1 MRLRIFLER
10 IFTPT
15 ELTNL
20 HTEISSLADT
30 LKTVL
35 YLAEEKEIANRKAER
50 LRKQAEEVPCYFDAQ
65 EKGL

>member
-50 LRKQAEEVPCYFDAQ
+50 LRKQAEEEPCYFDAQ
-65 EKGL
+65 EGQL